1 MLYGPDNTTTAAHC
15 ATPPD
20 PVITDASVYTA
31 DEFPTNSVFTDLM
44 TTDVISGSAGD
55 AGSLSVIQWTF
66 IVQMGVI
73 SVVGT
78 LGNILVILSFCRF
91 QQVRSSMNLF
101 VLNIAVSDLLITAVQ
116 APTRLAAV
124 VTGHPPGGGGFC
136 AFLGFIGFL
145 NCCIS
150 VLSSALIAFNR
161 YIRISKS
168 ANTYI
173 KLFGPLKSCLWIA
186 GSWGVCALI
195 IILPGMLGVGRFG
208 WDEVRSQCDLDS
220 NHPYSRYYFSLVFGG
235 GYWISVSIVVV
246 FYVKTYLFVKNS
258 VVTIARSRTL
268 GNKREYVSTEMVRR
282 TRHMFII
289 FCTSTVLQA
298 PAVLLESIDFT
309 ASFIPFE
316 VIFVGIFLFG
326 SCHAINPFMYPWKV
340 RVFRRAFKALL
351 QCKRDLP
358 FVPGQSSS
366 HAT

>member
-1 MLYGPDNTTTAAHC
+1 
-15 ATPPD
+15 
-20 PVITDASVYTA
+20 
-31 DEFPTNSVFTDLM
+31 
-44 TTDVISGSAGD
+44 
-55 AGSLSVIQWTF
+55 
-66 IVQMGVI
+66 
-73 SVVGT
+73 
-78 LGNILVILSFCRF
+78 
-91 QQVRSSMNLF
+91 MNMF

-124 VTGHPPGGGGFC
+124 VTGAPPGGQGFC

-161 YIRISKS
+161 YIRISQS
-168 ANTYI
+168 PSTYI
-173 KLFGPLKSCLWIA
+173 RLFGPLKSCMWIA
-186 GSWGVCALI
+186 ASWGVCVLI
-195 IILPGMLGVGRFG
+195 VILPGMLGVGRFG
-208 WDEVRSQCDLDS
+208 WDGVRSQCDLDS

-235 GYWISVSIVVV
+235 AYWISVSTVVV

-258 VVTIARSRTL
+258 VMTIAQNRSNL

-351 QCKRDLP
+351 QCKRNLP
-358 FVPGQSSS
+358 YVPGQPPS
-366 HAT
+366 HPT